1 MASTHEGQRIHARA
15 TDWRFTIVL
24 LELTVPLEE
33 RMYEV
38 HERKMWPRLTAL
50 YHIENEQNNEA
61 ERDAPVEGCNNT
73 PVLPPGPGGFYRYYV
88 HPDDIRSSRRSMSAY
103 SMSQQSIAKSPTKK
117 VPCCGI
123 CLGTM
128 LIFSFAAIISVSVVL
143 SILWTEPHVVSQT
156 TENGTG
162 LSTITDLELL
172 KSKEKNIS
180 KEVCT
185 LMKSALER
193 NNITSPEKQLHNC
206 SISLTKKKGF
216 MHMVLLLE
224 TGNNLIKGDIAVDNG
239 IPKVKLEEQS
249 VTVFETTTK
258 QPISTSTSKQD
269 ITTIPLTTTTEMKEP
284 DSVLVLSSEE
294 VKHLRNIFDGNDGSL
309 NPKPMNFGHSIFDNN
324 LLSGLSGNDFNFF
337 SNDLKEI
344 TTQET
349 TIEENNNNMSLM
361 EIIKSNEGSETQT
374 TETENKTSLLDTNDQ
389 AIPNIKKDED
399 NTSMSPDPNIETT
412 LVSVSV
418 TDKLSSNKSEEN
430 IQNGT
435 EDSINFSQYETKSTE
450 NETSN
455 ANLTEIPMTTLSTT
469 IKTTESISST
479 MYNYG
484 HDISFPAQSFSS
496 HAVHE
501 QPYRDMTTKR
511 AMIDNIITTETPTLE
526 NVDSANV
533 SITRKSYSNIKEP
546 IDVRLKMDTNL
557 EVSASVHAES
567 ENKTHVQ
574 ELNVISNVSDINEFN
589 ETEFSN
595 TTFIRTKA
603 SKDDPKKSTKQNM
616 KTNTSVNGLIIT
628 NLTDKGS
635 IYTTSEDSAAKHIQN
650 VYGTKLKIVSAQVS
664 VTVVDTIA
672 NESIPM
678 GNLSNNGLSP
688 VDNKDTNTTSN
699 TDSNS
704 ISSSIASSNTTTTTN
719 DTITKTIDG
728 NITAVRNFGKTA
740 PNITKTSSVD
750 TNTTTTTNVNNS
762 KDKYPDVSHK
772 KQQKITEV
780 RNVNST
786 GKSDPAIKADEV
798 LLMVTKHKTETS
810 TQLSRMDTNATS
822 LDDDVNFMS
831 NNTMNKHSEDQFNI
845 STEYGPTVADIS
857 NATLEKIDDNFGNT
871 PTASLKMTFPEI
883 YTDSLDQ
890 YYVHNDTMK
899 TNITYDETSNIIQSA
914 PTIITEE
921 GTTDSNM
928 STEVNT
934 TSVDNVSKNITNFYR
949 TKLKIVNAEV
959 TVTVVDT
966 VANESINSGVLSN
979 NKHQT
984 ANNKDTQME
993 PNNTN
998 KTISSDTPS
1007 NATSTNDSIADTIR
1021 TNTSTGKSYDKT
1033 TLNTMQTDSDDF
1045 TSTNTN
1051 VTTNDDFVFMSNNIL
1066 VNNSGPF
1073 NVSINNDHTNAD
1085 ILNVTFDQND
1095 DAFVNASTTAFQIK
1109 FRERSNESLD
1119 EHYFSNDIMERNIT
1133 YKKSNTNNQSHT
1145 VIEGNQTNVS
1155 DRLFSLDAVNVT
1167 GKIKEQIINLTNSNM
1182 TLNTEINWEIEKENT
1197 VTNASSSI
1205 NDITAVANSPQAY
1218 ALIKDVIET
1227 DEKIANNGTSVTHNI
1242 NETDSYTHLV
1252 HNFTLDAA
1260 NWVVESN
1267 ITDTLLILPGKSMT
1281 NVTEQNIIKTNS
1293 STESNTKTNFSLS
1306 DSLLPL
1312 LMTEENSLNHSI
1324 STIVKLENKTDSLI
1338 NSTILGYVEKL
1349 NNENPDN
1356 TSSNITLPVSSNRTL
1371 PLDGQIIDERFNNMT
1386 NVFVQDSHENAQA
1399 NLTHNL
1405 NNKTGNLTARSDQ
1418 NATNNLI
1425 NINGTTLKVLSADM
1439 KITVVDATANESIQ
1453 TDDLTNDVLTANE
1466 YKDGNTTVLNNTT
1479 TGVSI
1484 PIEIRAENSTSQNV
1498 INVILINFEGE
1509 NITLLRNVSKLDV
1522 QIHSSISND
1531 RAEEI
1536 INNTLVNN
1544 TTVENRNYFK
1554 RNATVPQYEAS
1565 NNSLPENLTMEPMP
1579 AADNNLTNVENEY
1592 STNMNSTINSTVSI
1606 EQTNKTHDSSAISL
1620 DPNAKNVNTLSLT
1633 GNITDYIE
1641 ESTNASAIEDREQNT
1656 VSNIKVNNNSKSML
1670 TVLSGNKI
1678 KHVIN
1683 TESAE
1688 GTISNSTVHE
1698 IQILRDTV
1706 KINDTTI
1713 SSVLVSNVTQ
1723 ENNSVINNDMFHSSV
1738 LTDNSTDITE
1748 SSAVNVTIQLQHITK
1763 KSNESERNL
1772 TIPRD
1777 DSVEDNRNLINNS
1790 SLLATSAV
1798 NITVPDN
1805 GSIVNMD
1812 TRFNLS
1818 KNSVDGLTNVSLL
1831 VNNTVVNLTSSVAMS
1846 VRVNGTR
1853 LDDITFNKRSNITV
1867 SEMSTSSAPT
1877 KVDATELTDMT
1888 NTSETNLL
1896 YINPLNVTVQN
1907 TTRPNEDATKVE
1919 QVIYNGTTTTTD
1931 TTTIYAPIPS
1941 DNTDPTM
1948 LDKPN
1953 TTVLYEGNTTVLS
1966 NTETSTIQSIT
1977 QVEVKQVGISTDTT
1991 FIIDTQP
1998 SKVISIAPS
2007 TILPSTKKS
2016 DVSTKPSQTSTTFQA
2031 MSTSRFTVK
2040 RSITNVTKKPTSP
2053 NYGLSSKANVS
2064 EREGTTASKRDTTT
2078 KATKLQ
2084 TGGFNS
2090 GSNSFFLFDVNLL
2103 GQNAFPFSN
2112 LGGK

>member
-1 MASTHEGQRIHARA
+1 MSYFLLISVSGQR
-15 TDWRFTIVL
+15 
-24 LELTVPLEE
+24 
-33 RMYEV
+33 
-38 HERKMWPRLTAL
+38 KWPRLTAL

-73 PVLPPGPGGFYRYYV
+73 SVLPPGPGGFYRYYV
-88 HPDDIRSSRRSMSAY
+88 HPDDIRSSRRR
-103 SMSQQSIAKSPTKK
+103 
-117 VPCCGI
+117 
-123 CLGTM
+123 
-128 LIFSFAAIISVSVVL
+128 
-143 SILWTEPHVVSQT
+143 TEPHVVSQT
-156 TENGTG
+156 AENGTA

-294 VKHLRNIFDGNDGSL
+294 VKHLRDIFDGQDGSL

-349 TIEENNNNMSLM
+349 TIEEKNKNMSVM
-361 EIIKSNEGSETQT
+361 EIVNSNNGTETQT
-374 TETENKTSLLDTNDQ
+374 NETENKTSLLDTIANDQ
-389 AIPNIKKDED
+389 AIPMIDKNED
-399 NTSMSPDPNIETT
+399 NNSMISDHSIKIT
-412 LVSVSV
+412 LAPISV

-435 EDSINFSQYETKSTE
+435 EDSINFGQYETHSTE

-455 ANLTEIPMTTLSTT
+455 ANSTELPMTTLSTT

-484 HDISFPAQSFSS
+484 HDISFPTQSFSS

-501 QPYRDMTTKR
+501 QPYRDMETR
-511 AMIDNIITTETPTLE
+511 RDMIDDIITTETPPLE
-526 NVDSANV
+526 NIDSAN
-533 SITRKSYSNIKEP
+533 SSTTMKSYSNIKEP
-546 IDVRLKMDTNL
+546 LDVRLKMDTNL
-557 EVSASVHAES
+557 TISAPVQTVR

-574 ELNVISNVSDINEFN
+574 ELNVISNVTDINEFN

-635 IYTTSEDSAAKHIQN
+635 INTTSEDSAAKHIQN

-688 VDNKDTNTTSN
+688 VDNKDTNTTNN

-740 PNITKTSSVD
+740 PNITKMSSVD
-750 TNTTTTTNVNNS
+750 TTTTTNVNNS
-762 KDKYPDVSHK
+762 KDKYPDVYHK

-780 RNVNST
+780 RNVNNT

-798 LLMVTKHKTETS
+798 LLMVTKHKAETS
-810 TQLSRMDTNATS
+810 TQLSHMDTNATS

-831 NNTMNKHSEDQFNI
+831 NNTMYKHSEDQFNI

-857 NATLEKIDDNFGNT
+857 NATLEKTDDNFGNT

-993 PNNTN
+993 PNNIN

-1033 TLNTMQTDSDDF
+1033 TLNTTQTGSDDF

-1073 NVSINNDHTNAD
+1073 NVSINNDHTVAD

-1155 DRLFSLDAVNVT
+1155 ERLFSLDAVNVT

-1312 LMTEENSLNHSI
+1312 LMTEEDSLNHSI

-1386 NVFVQDSHENAQA
+1386 NVFVQDSHEDAQA

-1439 KITVVDATANESIQ
+1439 TITVVDATANESIQ

-1498 INVILINFEGE
+1498 INVILSNFEGE

-1656 VSNIKVNNNSKSML
+1656 VSNIKVNNNTKSML

-2016 DVSTKPSQTSTTFQA
+2016 DVSTKPSQTSTTFPA

>member
-1 MASTHEGQRIHARA
+1 MAW
-15 TDWRFTIVL
+15 TDR
-24 LELTVPLEE
+24 
-33 RMYEV
+33 Y
-38 HERKMWPRLTAL
+38 HDKWPRLTAL

-61 ERDAPVEGCNNT
+61 ERDSPVEGYNNT

-103 SMSQQSIAKSPTKK
+103 SMSQQSIAKSQTKK

-156 TENGTG
+156 AENGTA

-172 KSKEKNIS
+172 KSKEKNVS
-180 KEVCT
+180 KDVCT
-185 LMKSALER
+185 LIKSALER

-239 IPKVKLEEQS
+239 IPKVKLEGQS

-258 QPISTSTSKQD
+258 QPISSSTTKQA
-269 ITTIPLTTTTEMKEP
+269 ITTIPITTTTEMKEP

-294 VKHLRNIFDGNDGSL
+294 VKHLRDIFDGQDGSL

-349 TIEENNNNMSLM
+349 NIEENNNNMSVM
-361 EIIKSNEGSETQT
+361 EIINSNNGTETQT
-374 TETENKTSLLDTNDQ
+374 NETENKTSSLDTIANDQ
-389 AIPNIKKDED
+389 AIPNINKNED
-399 NTSMSPDPNIETT
+399 NNSMISDHSIKIT
-412 LVSVSV
+412 LAPIFV
-418 TDKLSSNKSEEN
+418 TDTLSSNKSEEN
-430 IQNGT
+430 IQNVT
-435 EDSINFSQYETKSTE
+435 EDLLNFGQYETHSTE

-455 ANLTEIPMTTLSTT
+455 ANSTELPMTSHSVT

-484 HDISFPAQSFSS
+484 HDISFPTQSFSS

-501 QPYRDMTTKR
+501 QPYRDMETR
-511 AMIDNIITTETPTLE
+511 RDMIDDIITTESPPLE
-526 NVDSANV
+526 NIDSAN
-533 SITRKSYSNIKEP
+533 SPTTMKSYSNIKEP
-546 IDVRLKMDTNL
+546 LDERLKMDTNL
-557 EVSASVHAES
+557 TISAPVQTVR
-567 ENKTHVQ
+567 ENKTYIQ
-574 ELNVISNVSDINEFN
+574 ELNIISNLTDINEFN
-589 ETEFSN
+589 ETELSN
-595 TTFIRTKA
+595 ASFKRIIG
-603 SKDDPKKSTKQNM
+603 SKDDPTKSTNQNM
-616 KTNTSVNGLIIT
+616 KTNTSVYELIIT

-635 IYTTSEDSAAKHIQN
+635 INTNSEDSAAKHIQN

-672 NESIPM
+672 NESILM

-688 VDNKDTNTTSN
+688 VDNKDTNTTNN

-740 PNITKTSSVD
+740 PNITKMSSVN
-750 TNTTTTTNVNNS
+750 TSTTTTTNVNNS
-762 KDKYPDVSHK
+762 KDKYADVYNK
-772 KQQKITEV
+772 KHQKITEV
-780 RNVNST
+780 RNVNNT

-798 LLMVTKHKTETS
+798 LLMVTNHKVETS
-810 TQLSRMDTNATS
+810 TQLSHMDTNATS
-822 LDDDVNFMS
+822 LDDDVIFMS
-831 NNTMNKHSEDQFNI
+831 NNTMNKHFEDQFDI

-857 NATLEKIDDNFGNT
+857 NATLEKTDDNFGNT

-883 YTDSLDQ
+883 YTESLDQ

-899 TNITYDETSNIIQSA
+899 TNITYDETSNIIQSV

-921 GTTDSNM
+921 GTTDSNK

-934 TSVDNVSKNITNFYR
+934 TSVDNVSKNITNMHR
-949 TKLKIVNAEV
+949 TKLKIVNAKV

-966 VANESINSGVLSN
+966 VSNESINSGVLSN
-979 NKHQT
+979 NKQQT

-1007 NATSTNDSIADTIR
+1007 NTTSTNDSIADAIR
-1021 TNTSTGKSYDKT
+1021 TNTSTVRTNDKSTPNTIETSSVDTNRT
-1033 TLNTMQTDSDDF
+1033 TI
-1045 TSTNTN
+1045 N
-1051 VTTNDDFVFMSNNIL
+1051 VTANDDLDFMSNNIL
-1066 VNNSGPF
+1066 VNNSVGPF
-1073 NVSINNDHTNAD
+1073 NVSMDNDHNVAD
-1085 ILNVTFDQND
+1085 ILNVTFEQND
-1095 DAFVNASTTAFQIK
+1095 DIFVNASTKSLKNK
-1109 FRERSNESLD
+1109 FRERSNDSLD
-1119 EHYFSNDIMERNIT
+1119 NHYALNDIMKRKIT
-1133 YKKSNTNNQSHT
+1133 FDKKSNTNQSQT
-1145 VIEGNQTNVS
+1145 VIEGNQKNAHE
-1155 DRLFSLDAVNVT
+1155 RLFRLDAVNVT
-1167 GKIKEQIINLTNSNM
+1167 TEIKEQIINLTNSNM
-1182 TLNTEINWEIEKENT
+1182 TLDTEINLEIEKENKT
-1197 VTNASSSI
+1197 SSST
-1205 NDITAVANSPQAY
+1205 NGITSVANPHVY
-1218 ALIKDVIET
+1218 EHIKDSIDSNLTVLTET
-1227 DEKIANNGTSVTHNI
+1227 NGTFGNNGTSVTHNK
-1242 NETDSYTHLV
+1242 NETDSNTLMV

-1267 ITDTLLILPGKSMT
+1267 ITDTLLILPGKPMT
-1281 NVTEQNIIKTNS
+1281 NVTEQNSQKTNI
-1293 STESNTKTNFSLS
+1293 STESNEKPNSSLS
-1306 DSLLPL
+1306 ESLLPL
-1312 LMTEENSLNHSI
+1312 LVTKVHSLNHSI
-1324 STIVKLENKTDSLI
+1324 STFVQLENKTDSLI
-1338 NSTILGYVEKL
+1338 NSTILDYVEKL

-1356 TSSNITLPVSSNRTL
+1356 TSSNITVPVFSNRTL

-1386 NVFVQDSHENAQA
+1386 DVFVQDAHNDAQS

-1405 NNKTGNLTARSDQ
+1405 IDKTDNFTARSDH
-1418 NATNNLI
+1418 NATTNLI
-1425 NINGTTLKVLSADM
+1425 NINETNLNILSAKM
-1439 KITVVDATANESIQ
+1439 TTTVVDATSNKSIP
-1453 TDDLTNDVLTANE
+1453 TDDVTNDVLTANE

-1484 PIEIRAENSTSQNV
+1484 PIEIRAENSTSHNV
-1498 INVILINFEGE
+1498 TNVILSNFEGE
-1509 NITLLRNVSKLDV
+1509 NITLLRNVSKLNV
-1522 QIHSSISND
+1522 QIQTSISND

-1536 INNTLVNN
+1536 INNNLVNN
-1544 TTVENRNYFK
+1544 TTVDNINDFK
-1554 RNATVPQYEAS
+1554 RNATEPRYEAT
-1565 NNSLPENLTMEPMP
+1565 NNSLPENMTIESMP

-1592 STNMNSTINSTVSI
+1592 STNINSTINKTVSI
-1606 EQTNKTHDSSAISL
+1606 EETNKTHDSSASSL
-1620 DPNAKNVNTLSLT
+1620 DPNTTNVNTLSLT
-1633 GNITDYIE
+1633 GNLTDYIE
-1641 ESTNASAIEDREQNT
+1641 ESINASAIEDEEQNT
-1656 VSNIKVNNNSKSML
+1656 VSNIKVDNDTKFMV
-1670 TVLSGNKI
+1670 TVLSGNKT

-1683 TESAE
+1683 TESAV
-1688 GTISNSTVHE
+1688 GTIANSTVHE
-1698 IQILRDTV
+1698 IQILRETV

-1713 SSVLVSNVTQ
+1713 SSVLVSNVAQ
-1723 ENNSVINNDMFHSSV
+1723 ENNSVINNDMFHSGV
-1738 LTDNSTDITE
+1738 LTDNITDITE
-1748 SSAVNVTIQLQHITK
+1748 SSADNVTIQLQHITK
-1763 KSNESERNL
+1763 KSDESERSL
-1772 TIPRD
+1772 TITRD
-1777 DSVEDNRNLINNS
+1777 DSVEDSRNLINNS

-1812 TRFNLS
+1812 NRFNLS
-1818 KNSVDGLTNVSLL
+1818 KDSVDELTTVSHL
-1831 VNNTVVNLTSSVAMS
+1831 VNTTLTTVSHLVNTTLTAVSHLVNTTVVNLTSSVDMP
-1846 VRVNGTR
+1846 VRADGIR
-1853 LDDITFNKRSNITV
+1853 LEDIIFDKISNISV
-1867 SEMSTSSAPT
+1867 PEMSRSSAPT
-1877 KVDATELTDMT
+1877 KVDTTVLTDTT
-1888 NTSETNLL
+1888 NISETNLL
-1896 YINPLNVTVQN
+1896 YINTLNGTAQN
-1907 TTRPNEDATKVE
+1907 TTRHNEDATK
-1919 QVIYNGTTTTTD
+1919 VIYNGTTTTTD
-1931 TTTIYAPIPS
+1931 TATSYATIPS
-1941 DNTDPTM
+1941 DNSDPTR
-1948 LDKPN
+1948 LDIPN
-1953 TTVLYEGNTTVLS
+1953 TTVLYEGNTTVLN
-1966 NTETSTIQSIT
+1966 NTETSTIHSIT
-1977 QVEVKQVGISTDTT
+1977 RVEVKQVGISTATP
-1991 FIIDTQP
+1991 FIIDPQP
-1998 SKVISIAPS
+1998 SKVISIVPT

-2016 DVSTKPSQTSTTFQA
+2016 DVSTKPSQTGTTFPA
-2031 MSTSRFTVK
+2031 ISTSRFTVK

-2053 NYGLSSKANVS
+2053 NSRLSSKSNVS
-2064 EREGTTASKRDTTT
+2064 KGEGTTASKRDTTT

>member
-1 MASTHEGQRIHARA
+1 
-15 TDWRFTIVL
+15 
-24 LELTVPLEE
+24 
-33 RMYEV
+33 
-38 HERKMWPRLTAL
+38 
-50 YHIENEQNNEA
+50 
-61 ERDAPVEGCNNT
+61 
-73 PVLPPGPGGFYRYYV
+73 
-88 HPDDIRSSRRSMSAY
+88 
-103 SMSQQSIAKSPTKK
+103 
-117 VPCCGI
+117 
-123 CLGTM
+123 
-128 LIFSFAAIISVSVVL
+128 
-143 SILWTEPHVVSQT
+143 
-156 TENGTG
+156 
-162 LSTITDLELL
+162 
-172 KSKEKNIS
+172 
-180 KEVCT
+180 
-185 LMKSALER
+185 
-193 NNITSPEKQLHNC
+193 
-206 SISLTKKKGF
+206 
-216 MHMVLLLE
+216 MVLLLE

-239 IPKVKLEEQS
+239 IPKVKLEGQS

-258 QPISTSTSKQD
+258 QPISSLTTKQA
-269 ITTIPLTTTTEMKEP
+269 ITTTPITTTTETKEP

-294 VKHLRNIFDGNDGSL
+294 VKHLRDIFDGQDGSL

-349 TIEENNNNMSLM
+349 NIEENNNNMSVM
-361 EIIKSNEGSETQT
+361 EIVNSNNGTETQT
-374 TETENKTSLLDTNDQ
+374 NETENKTSSLDTIANDQ
-389 AIPNIKKDED
+389 AIPNINKNED
-399 NTSMSPDPNIETT
+399 NSMISDHIIEIT
-412 LVSVSV
+412 LAPISV

-430 IQNGT
+430 IQNVT
-435 EDSINFSQYETKSTE
+435 EDSLNFGQYETHSTE

-455 ANLTEIPMTTLSTT
+455 ANSTELPMTSHSVT

-484 HDISFPAQSFSS
+484 HDISFPTQSFSS

-501 QPYRDMTTKR
+501 QPYRDMATR
-511 AMIDNIITTETPTLE
+511 RDMIDDIITTETPPLE
-526 NVDSANV
+526 NIDSAN
-533 SITRKSYSNIKEP
+533 SQTTMKSYSNIKEP
-546 IDVRLKMDTNL
+546 LDERLKMDTNL
-557 EVSASVHAES
+557 TISAPVQTVR
-567 ENKTHVQ
+567 ENKTYIQ
-574 ELNVISNVSDINEFN
+574 ELNIISNLTDINEFN
-589 ETEFSN
+589 ETELSN
-595 TTFIRTKA
+595 ASFKRIIG
-603 SKDDPKKSTKQNM
+603 SKDDPTKSTNQNM
-616 KTNTSVNGLIIT
+616 KTNTSVNELIIT

-635 IYTTSEDSAAKHIQN
+635 INTTSEDSAAKHIQN

-688 VDNKDTNTTSN
+688 VDNKGTNTTNN

-740 PNITKTSSVD
+740 PNITKMSSVD
-750 TNTTTTTNVNNS
+750 TNTNTTTNVNNS
-762 KDKYPDVSHK
+762 KDKYPEVYNK
-772 KQQKITEV
+772 KHQKITEV
-780 RNVNST
+780 RNVNNT

-798 LLMVTKHKTETS
+798 LLMVTNHKAETS
-810 TQLSRMDTNATS
+810 TQLSHMDTNATS

-857 NATLEKIDDNFGNT
+857 NATLEKTDDNFGNT

-921 GTTDSNM
+921 GTTDSNK

-934 TSVDNVSKNITNFYR
+934 TSVDNVSKNITNMYR
-949 TKLKIVNAEV
+949 TKLKIVNAKV

-966 VANESINSGVLSN
+966 VSYESINSGVLSD
-979 NKHQT
+979 NKQPPV
-984 ANNKDTQME
+984 NNKDTQME

-1007 NATSTNDSIADTIR
+1007 NATSTNDSIADAIR
-1021 TNTSTGKSYDKT
+1021 TNTSTVRTNDKSTPNTIETSSVDTNRT
-1033 TLNTMQTDSDDF
+1033 TI
-1045 TSTNTN
+1045 N
-1051 VTTNDDFVFMSNNIL
+1051 VTANDDFDFMSNNIL
-1066 VNNSGPF
+1066 VNNSVGLF
-1073 NVSINNDHTNAD
+1073 NVSVDNDHNVAD
-1085 ILNVTFDQND
+1085 ILNVTFEQND
-1095 DAFVNASTTAFQIK
+1095 DIFVNASTKSLKNK
-1109 FRERSNESLD
+1109 FRERSNDSLD
-1119 EHYFSNDIMERNIT
+1119 NHYALNDIMKRKIT
-1133 YKKSNTNNQSHT
+1133 FDKKSNTNQSQT
-1145 VIEGNQTNVS
+1145 VIEGNQKNAHE
-1155 DRLFSLDAVNVT
+1155 RLFRLDAVNVT
-1167 GKIKEQIINLTNSNM
+1167 TEIKEQIINLTNSNM
-1182 TLNTEINWEIEKENT
+1182 TLDTEINLEIEKENKT
-1197 VTNASSSI
+1197 SSST
-1205 NDITAVANSPQAY
+1205 NGITSVANPHVY
-1218 ALIKDVIET
+1218 EHIKDSIDSNLTVLTET
-1227 DEKIANNGTSVTHNI
+1227 NGTFGNNGTSVTHNK
-1242 NETDSYTHLV
+1242 NETDSNTLMV

-1267 ITDTLLILPGKSMT
+1267 ITDTLLILPGKPMT
-1281 NVTEQNIIKTNS
+1281 NVTEQNSQKTNI
-1293 STESNTKTNFSLS
+1293 STESNEKPNSSLS
-1306 DSLLPL
+1306 ESLLPL
-1312 LMTEENSLNHSI
+1312 LVTKVHSLNHSI
-1324 STIVKLENKTDSLI
+1324 STFVQLENKTDSLI

-1356 TSSNITLPVSSNRTL
+1356 TSSNITVPVFSNRTL

-1386 NVFVQDSHENAQA
+1386 DVFVQDAHNDAQS

-1405 NNKTGNLTARSDQ
+1405 IDKTDNFTARSDH

-1425 NINGTTLKVLSADM
+1425 NINETNLNVLSAKM
-1439 KITVVDATANESIQ
+1439 TTTVVDATSNKSIP
-1453 TDDLTNDVLTANE
+1453 TDDVTNDVLTANE
-1466 YKDGNTTVLNNTT
+1466 YKDGNTTILNNTT

-1484 PIEIRAENSTSQNV
+1484 PIEIRAENSTSHNV
-1498 INVILINFEGE
+1498 TNVILSNFEGE
-1509 NITLLRNVSKLDV
+1509 NITLLRNVSKLNV
-1522 QIHSSISND
+1522 QIQTSISND
-1531 RAEEI
+1531 RAKEI

-1544 TTVENRNYFK
+1544 TTVDNINDFK
-1554 RNATVPQYEAS
+1554 RNATEPWYKAT
-1565 NNSLPENLTMEPMP
+1565 NNSLPENLTIESMP
-1579 AADNNLTNVENEY
+1579 ATDNNLTNVENEY
-1592 STNMNSTINSTVSI
+1592 STNINSTINRTVSI
-1606 EQTNKTHDSSAISL
+1606 EETNKTHDSSASSL
-1620 DPNAKNVNTLSLT
+1620 DPNTTNVNILSLT
-1633 GNITDYIE
+1633 GNLTDYIE
-1641 ESTNASAIEDREQNT
+1641 ESTNASAIEDEEHNT
-1656 VSNIKVNNNSKSML
+1656 VSNIKVDNDTKSMV
-1670 TVLSGNKI
+1670 TVLSGNKT

-1688 GTISNSTVHE
+1688 RPIANSTVHE

-1713 SSVLVSNVTQ
+1713 SSVLVSNVAQ
-1723 ENNSVINNDMFHSSV
+1723 ENNSVINNDMVHSSV
-1738 LTDNSTDITE
+1738 LTEHITDITE

-1798 NITVPDN
+1798 NITVPDKS
-1805 GSIVNMD
+1805 SIVNMNN
-1812 TRFNLS
+1812 RFNLS
-1818 KNSVDGLTNVSLL
+1818 KNSVDGLTNVSHLVNNT
-1831 VNNTVVNLTSSVAMS
+1831 VNNTVVNLTSYVAMP
-1846 VRVNGTR
+1846 VRADGIR
-1853 LDDITFNKRSNITV
+1853 LKDNIFDKLSNISV
-1867 SEMSTSSAPT
+1867 PEMSKSSATT
-1877 KVDATELTDMT
+1877 KVDTTVLTDTT

-1896 YINPLNVTVQN
+1896 YINPLNATVQN
-1907 TTRPNEDATKVE
+1907 TTHPNEGTTKVA
-1919 QVIYNGTTTTTD
+1919 QVIENGTTTTD
-1931 TTTIYAPIPS
+1931 TTTVYSTIPS
-1941 DNTDPTM
+1941 YNTDPTM

-1977 QVEVKQVGISTDTT
+1977 QVEVKQVGISTATP

-1998 SKVISIAPS
+1998 SKLISIAPT

-2016 DVSTKPSQTSTTFQA
+2016 DVSTKPSQTSTTFPA
-2031 MSTSRFTVK
+2031 MSISRFTVK
-2040 RSITNVTKKPTSP
+2040 RSITNVTKKPTSL
-2053 NYGLSSKANVS
+2053 NSGLSSKANVS